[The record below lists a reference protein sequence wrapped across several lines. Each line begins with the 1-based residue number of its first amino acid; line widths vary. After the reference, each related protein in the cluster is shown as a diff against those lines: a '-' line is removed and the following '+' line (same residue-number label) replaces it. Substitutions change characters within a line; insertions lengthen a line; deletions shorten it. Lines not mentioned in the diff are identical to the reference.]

1 MRRSVEDGVKHRF
14 VTGDRLEAL
23 LKVKVTPFGY
33 TLSFFSEL

>member
-23 LKVKVTPFGY
+23 LKV
-33 TLSFFSEL
+33 LHRLA